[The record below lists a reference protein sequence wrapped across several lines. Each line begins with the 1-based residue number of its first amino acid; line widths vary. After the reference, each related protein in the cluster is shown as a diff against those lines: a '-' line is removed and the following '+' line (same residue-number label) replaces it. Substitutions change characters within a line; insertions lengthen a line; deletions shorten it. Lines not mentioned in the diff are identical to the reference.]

1 MKPIYLHVSYIT
13 SKGDNNFT
21 YGDICLQLNKP
32 VTITDIRG
40 YLLDVLKEDK
50 PGIVFQ
56 IPTILSMTKLSRK
69 MYKMLTAK

>member
-21 YGDICLQLNKP
+21 YGDICLQLNRP
-32 VTITDIRG
+32 ATMSNIRDYILG
-40 YLLDVLKEDK
+40 VLKEEK
-50 PGIVFQ
+50 PETVFQ
-56 IPTILSMTKLSRK
+56 TPTVLSITRISRK

>member
-32 VTITDIRG
+32 VTTTDIRG
-40 YLLDVLKEDK
+40 YLLDVLKEEK

>member
-21 YGDICLQLNKP
+21 YGDICIQLKGPATMNN
-32 VTITDIRG
+32 IRDYILG
-40 YLLDVLKEDK
+40 VVKEEN

-56 IPTILSMTKLSRK
+56 TPTILNMTVLKKK
-69 MYKMLTAK
+69 MYEMLTAK

>member
-1 MKPIYLHVSYIT
+1 MRPIYLHVSYIT

-32 VTITDIRG
+32 VTTTDIRG
-40 YLLDVLKEDK
+40 YILDVLKEEK